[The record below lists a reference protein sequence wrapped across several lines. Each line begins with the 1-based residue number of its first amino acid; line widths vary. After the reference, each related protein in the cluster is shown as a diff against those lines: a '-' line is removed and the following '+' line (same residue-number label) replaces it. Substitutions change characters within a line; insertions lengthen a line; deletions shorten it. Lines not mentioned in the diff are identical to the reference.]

1 MPFLGQK
8 VIKRDGRK
16 VNFDR
21 QKIFNAIY
29 KALEDSRQY
38 ISELKNINADNNGS
52 CESCDI
58 KTCDAK
64 TDKSCVCGTS
74 GNICEN
80 KNMSVDD
87 FDDTD
92 NLDPSIESTADIS
105 QNTAD
110 YINKLCERLTC
121 ATENRVK
128 EEFIDK
134 NKTATVE
141 NIQDIVEQVL
151 MDNKLNIVAKNYI
164 LYRFQR
170 TQAREAKTEFMQTLR
185 DLTYVDSSENETKRE
200 NAKFGVLD

>member
-8 VIKRDGRK
+8 IIKRDGRK

-38 ISELKNINADNNGS
+38 ISELKNINADNSSN

-80 KNMSVDD
+80 KNLSVDD
-87 FDDTD
+87 INQIVFNSGIVGNTIEIKRRKYIKMVLL
-92 NLDPSIESTADIS
+92 NELIRCSIVKYGPNGFWQVQSYIDEGKKSYITYSVDKARIITETLSPQEIKKLLSDLNVNNIS
-105 QNTAD
+105 EYMQYYYSNT
-110 YINKLCERLTC
+110 K
-121 ATENRVK
+121 
-128 EEFIDK
+128 
-134 NKTATVE
+134 
-141 NIQDIVEQVL
+141 
-151 MDNKLNIVAKNYI
+151 
-164 LYRFQR
+164 
-170 TQAREAKTEFMQTLR
+170 
-185 DLTYVDSSENETKRE
+185 KR
-200 NAKFGVLD
+200 